1 MKIMKIEKRIFWIL
15 ALCVGYSLSTLADNE
30 INIEQTGDNLDLQ
43 IDQIGSSNIVQMLDN
58 NSYINSSSLD
68 IWIVQ
73 YNFGYENKI
82 AIDEISGTGN
92 DIKLAQGAGWDSDGW
107 STDGYE
113 SGGHYIEMDL
123 YGNNNEIQWHQ
134 TNQTGSTDGHNFNL
148 HIAGSDNS
156 VIGRQQSDGVKE
168 MELTIYNSFNDVLLR
183 QKGSNATH
191 SADIVLDGLYGTDF
205 TLRQM
210 GSTTQSYSISVDC
223 LNPAGCSYN
232 VQQGN

>member
-1 MKIMKIEKRIFWIL
+1 MKIEKRIFWIL
-15 ALCVGYSLSTLADNE
+15 ALCVGYSLTALADNE

-92 DIKLAQGAGWDSDGW
+92 DNKLAQGAGWDSDGW
-107 STDGYE
+107 TTDGYE

-183 QKGSNATH
+183 QKGNNATH
-191 SADIVLDGLYGTDF
+191 SADIILDGLYGTDF
-205 TLRQM
+205 TLKQL

>member
-1 MKIMKIEKRIFWIL
+1 MKNLFTIL
-15 ALCVGYSLSTLADNE
+15 LLLFVTDAFADNE
-30 INIEQTGDNLDLQ
+30 INIEQTGDNLDLK
-43 IDQIGSSNIVQMLDN
+43 IDQIGSSNIIQMLDN

-92 DIKLAQGAGWDSDGW
+92 NIKLAQGAGWDSDGW
-107 STDGYE
+107 TTDGYE

-156 VIGRQQSDGVKE
+156 ISGRQQSDGVKD
-168 MELTIYNSFNDVLLR
+168 MELTIYNSFNNVSLR
-183 QKGSNATH
+183 QKGNNATH
-191 SADIVLDGLYGTDF
+191 SADIILDGLYGTDF
-205 TLRQM
+205 TLKQL
-210 GSTTQSYSISVDC
+210 GSTTQSYSISIDC

>member
-1 MKIMKIEKRIFWIL
+1 MKIEKRIFWIL
-15 ALCVGYSLSTLADNE
+15 ALCVGYSLTALADNE

-43 IDQIGSSNIVQMLDN
+43 IDQIGSSNIVQMLDS

-73 YNFGYENKI
+73 YNFGHENKI

-92 DIKLAQGAGWDSDGW
+92 SIKLAQGAGWDSDGW
-107 STDGYE
+107 TTDGYE

-183 QKGSNATH
+183 QKGNNATH
-191 SADIVLDGLYGTDF
+191 SADIILDGLYGTDF
-205 TLRQM
+205 TLKQL
-210 GSTTQSYSISVDC
+210 GSTTQSYSISIDC

>member
-1 MKIMKIEKRIFWIL
+1 MKNLFTIL
-15 ALCVGYSLSTLADNE
+15 LLLFVTDAFADNE
-30 INIEQTGDNLDLQ
+30 INIEQTGDNLDLK
-43 IDQIGSSNIVQMLDN
+43 IDQIGSSNIIQMLDN

-92 DIKLAQGAGWDSDGW
+92 DIKLAQGVAWDSDGW
-107 STDGYE
+107 TYDGYE

-156 VIGRQQSDGVKE
+156 IIGRQQSDGVKE

-183 QKGSNATH
+183 QKGNNATH
-191 SADIVLDGLYGTDF
+191 SADIILDGLYGTDF
-205 TLRQM
+205 TLKQL
-210 GSTTQSYSISVDC
+210 GSTTQSYSISIDC

>member
-1 MKIMKIEKRIFWIL
+1 MKNLFTIL
-15 ALCVGYSLSTLADNE
+15 LLLFVTDAFADNE
-30 INIEQTGDNLDLQ
+30 INIEQTGDNLDLK
-43 IDQIGSSNIVQMLDN
+43 IDQIGSSNIIQMLDN

-92 DIKLAQGAGWDSDGW
+92 NIKLAQGAGWDSDGW
-107 STDGYE
+107 TTDGYE

-183 QKGSNATH
+183 QKGNNATH
-191 SADIVLDGLYGTDF
+191 SADIILDGLYGTDF
-205 TLRQM
+205 TLKQL
-210 GSTTQSYSISVDC
+210 GSTTQSYSISIDC

>member
-1 MKIMKIEKRIFWIL
+1 MKIEKRIFWIL
-15 ALCVGYSLSTLADNE
+15 ALCVGYSLTALADNE

-156 VIGRQQSDGVKE
+156 IIGRQQSDGVKE

-183 QKGSNATH
+183 QKGNNATH
-191 SADIVLDGLYGTDF
+191 SADIILDGLYGTDF
-205 TLRQM
+205 TLKQL

>member
-1 MKIMKIEKRIFWIL
+1 MNIEKRIFWIL
-15 ALCVGYSLSTLADNE
+15 ALCVGYSLTALADNE

-107 STDGYE
+107 TTDGYE

-156 VIGRQQSDGVKE
+156 IIGRQQSDGVKE

-183 QKGSNATH
+183 QKGNNATH
-191 SADIVLDGLYGTDF
+191 SADIILDGLYGTDF
-205 TLRQM
+205 TLKQL

>member
-15 ALCVGYSLSTLADNE
+15 ALCVGYSLTALADNE

-92 DIKLAQGAGWDSDGW
+92 SIKLAQGAGWDSDGW
-107 STDGYE
+107 TTDGYE

-156 VIGRQQSDGVKE
+156 IIGRQQSDGVKE

-183 QKGSNATH
+183 QKGNNATH
-191 SADIVLDGLYGTDF
+191 SADIILDGLYGTDF
-205 TLRQM
+205 TLKQL

>member
-1 MKIMKIEKRIFWIL
+1 MKNLFTIL
-15 ALCVGYSLSTLADNE
+15 LLLFVTDAFADNE
-30 INIEQTGDNLDLQ
+30 INIEQTGDNLDLK

-107 STDGYE
+107 TTDGYE

-183 QKGSNATH
+183 QKGNNATH
-191 SADIVLDGLYGTDF
+191 SADIILDGLYGTDF
-205 TLRQM
+205 TLKQL
-210 GSTTQSYSISVDC
+210 GSTTQSYSISIDC

>member
-1 MKIMKIEKRIFWIL
+1 MKNLFTIL
-15 ALCVGYSLSTLADNE
+15 LLLFVTDAFADNE
-30 INIEQTGDNLDLQ
+30 INIEQTGDNLDLK

-92 DIKLAQGAGWDSDGW
+92 NIKLAQGAAWDSDSW

-134 TNQTGSTDGHNFNL
+134 TNQTGSNDGHNFNL

-156 VIGRQQSDGVKE
+156 ILGRQQSDGVKD

-183 QKGSNATH
+183 QKGNNATH
-191 SADIVLDGLYGTDF
+191 SADIILDGLYGTDF
-205 TLRQM
+205 TLKQM
-210 GSTTQSYSISVDC
+210 GSTSQSYSISIDC
-223 LNPAGCSYN
+223 LNPAGCYYN

>member
-1 MKIMKIEKRIFWIL
+1 MKIEKRIFWIL
-15 ALCVGYSLSTLADNE
+15 ALCVGYSLTALADNE

-107 STDGYE
+107 TTDGYE

-156 VIGRQQSDGVKE
+156 IIGRQQSDGVKE

-183 QKGSNATH
+183 QKGNNATH
-191 SADIVLDGLYGTDF
+191 SADIILDGLYGTDF
-205 TLRQM
+205 TLKQL

>member
-1 MKIMKIEKRIFWIL
+1 MKNLFTIL
-15 ALCVGYSLSTLADNE
+15 LLLFVTNAFADNE
-30 INIEQTGDNLDLQ
+30 INIEQTGDNLDLK

-92 DIKLAQGAGWDSDGW
+92 NIKLAQGAGWDSDGW
-107 STDGYE
+107 TTDGYE

-156 VIGRQQSDGVKE
+156 IIGRQQSDGVKE

-183 QKGSNATH
+183 QKGNNATH
-191 SADIVLDGLYGTDF
+191 SADIILDGLYGTDF
-205 TLRQM
+205 TLKQL
-210 GSTTQSYSISVDC
+210 GSTTQSYSISIDC

>member
-1 MKIMKIEKRIFWIL
+1 MKNLFTIL
-15 ALCVGYSLSTLADNE
+15 LLLFVTDAFADNE
-30 INIEQTGDNLDLQ
+30 INIEQTGDNLDLK
-43 IDQIGSSNIVQMLDN
+43 IDQIGSSNIIQMLDN

-107 STDGYE
+107 TTDGYE

-156 VIGRQQSDGVKE
+156 IIGRQQSDGVKE

-183 QKGSNATH
+183 QKGNNATH
-191 SADIVLDGLYGTDF
+191 SADIILDGLYGTDF
-205 TLRQM
+205 TLKQL
-210 GSTTQSYSISVDC
+210 GSTTQSYSISIDC

>member
-1 MKIMKIEKRIFWIL
+1 MKIEKRIFWIL
-15 ALCVGYSLSTLADNE
+15 ALCVGYSLAALADNE

>member
-1 MKIMKIEKRIFWIL
+1 MKNLFTIL
-15 ALCVGYSLSTLADNE
+15 LLLFVTDAFADNE
-30 INIEQTGDNLDLQ
+30 INIEQTGDNLDLK

-92 DIKLAQGAGWDSDGW
+92 NIKLAQGAGWDSDGW
-107 STDGYE
+107 TTDGYE

-156 VIGRQQSDGVKE
+156 IIGRQQSDGVKE

-183 QKGSNATH
+183 QKGNNATH
-191 SADIVLDGLYGTDF
+191 SADIILDGLYGTDF
-205 TLRQM
+205 TLKQL
-210 GSTTQSYSISVDC
+210 GSTTQSYSISIDC

>member
-1 MKIMKIEKRIFWIL
+1 MKIEKRIFWIL
-15 ALCVGYSLSTLADNE
+15 ALCVGYSLTALADNE

-92 DIKLAQGAGWDSDGW
+92 SIKLAQGAGWDSDGW
-107 STDGYE
+107 TTDGYE

-183 QKGSNATH
+183 QKGNNATH
-191 SADIVLDGLYGTDF
+191 SADIILDGLYGTDF
-205 TLRQM
+205 TLKQL

>member
-1 MKIMKIEKRIFWIL
+1 MKNLFTIL
-15 ALCVGYSLSTLADNE
+15 LLLFVTDAFADNE
-30 INIEQTGDNLDLQ
+30 INIEQTGDNLDLK

-92 DIKLAQGAGWDSDGW
+92 NIKLAQGAGWDSDGW
-107 STDGYE
+107 TTDGYE

-156 VIGRQQSDGVKE
+156 IIGRQQSDGVKE

-183 QKGSNATH
+183 QKGNNATH
-191 SADIVLDGLYGTDF
+191 SADIILDGLYGTDF
-205 TLRQM
+205 TLKQL

>member
-1 MKIMKIEKRIFWIL
+1 MKIEKRIFWIL
-15 ALCVGYSLSTLADNE
+15 ALCVGYSLAALADNE

-183 QKGSNATH
+183 QKGNNATH

-205 TLRQM
+205 TLKQL

>member
-1 MKIMKIEKRIFWIL
+1 MKIEKRIFWIL
-15 ALCVGYSLSTLADNE
+15 ALCVGYSLAALADNE

-107 STDGYE
+107 TTDGYE

-156 VIGRQQSDGVKE
+156 IIGRQQSDGVKE

-183 QKGSNATH
+183 QKGNNATH
-191 SADIVLDGLYGTDF
+191 SADIILDGLYGTDF
-205 TLRQM
+205 TLKQL

>member
-1 MKIMKIEKRIFWIL
+1 MKIEKRIFWIL
-15 ALCVGYSLSTLADNE
+15 ALCVGYSLTALADNE

-183 QKGSNATH
+183 QKGNNATH
-191 SADIVLDGLYGTDF
+191 SADIILDGLYGTDF
-205 TLRQM
+205 TLKQL

>member
-1 MKIMKIEKRIFWIL
+1 MKIEKRIFWIL
-15 ALCVGYSLSTLADNE
+15 ALCVGYSLTALADNE

-92 DIKLAQGAGWDSDGW
+92 SIKLAQGAGWDSDGW
-107 STDGYE
+107 TTDGYE

>member
-1 MKIMKIEKRIFWIL
+1 MKIEKRIFWIL
-15 ALCVGYSLSTLADNE
+15 ALCVGYSLTALADNE

-183 QKGSNATH
+183 QKGNNATH

-205 TLRQM
+205 TLKQL

>member
-1 MKIMKIEKRIFWIL
+1 MKIEKRIFWIL
-15 ALCVGYSLSTLADNE
+15 ALCVGYSLAALADNE

-107 STDGYE
+107 TTDGYE

-183 QKGSNATH
+183 QKGNNATH

-205 TLRQM
+205 TLKQL

>member
-1 MKIMKIEKRIFWIL
+1 MKNLFTIL
-15 ALCVGYSLSTLADNE
+15 LLLFVTDAFADNE
-30 INIEQTGDNLDLQ
+30 INIEQTGDNLDLK
-43 IDQIGSSNIVQMLDN
+43 IDQIGSSNIIQMLDN

-92 DIKLAQGAGWDSDGW
+92 NIKLAQGAAWDSDSW

-134 TNQTGSTDGHNFNL
+134 TNQTGSNDGHNFNL

-156 VIGRQQSDGVKE
+156 ILGRQQSDGVKD

-183 QKGSNATH
+183 QKGNNATH
-191 SADIVLDGLYGTDF
+191 SADIILDGLYGTDF
-205 TLRQM
+205 TLKQM
-210 GSTTQSYSISVDC
+210 GSTSQSYSISIDC
-223 LNPAGCSYN
+223 LNPAGCYYN

>member
-1 MKIMKIEKRIFWIL
+1 MKIEKRIFWIL
-15 ALCVGYSLSTLADNE
+15 ALCVGYSLTALADNE

-43 IDQIGSSNIVQMLDN
+43 IDQKGSSNIVQMLDN

-92 DIKLAQGAGWDSDGW
+92 SIKLAQGAGWDSDGW
-107 STDGYE
+107 TTDGYE

-183 QKGSNATH
+183 QKGNNATH
-191 SADIVLDGLYGTDF
+191 SADIILDGLYGTDF
-205 TLRQM
+205 TLKQL

>member
-1 MKIMKIEKRIFWIL
+1 MKNLFTIL
-15 ALCVGYSLSTLADNE
+15 LLLFVTDAFADNE
-30 INIEQTGDNLDLQ
+30 INIEQTGDNLDLK

-107 STDGYE
+107 TTDGYE

-156 VIGRQQSDGVKE
+156 IIGRQQSDGVKE

-183 QKGSNATH
+183 QKGNNATH
-191 SADIVLDGLYGTDF
+191 SADIILDGLYGTDF
-205 TLRQM
+205 TLKQL
-210 GSTTQSYSISVDC
+210 GSTTQSYSISIDC

>member
-1 MKIMKIEKRIFWIL
+1 MKNLFTIL
-15 ALCVGYSLSTLADNE
+15 LLLFVTDAFADNE
-30 INIEQTGDNLDLQ
+30 INIEQTGDNLDLK

-92 DIKLAQGAGWDSDGW
+92 NIKLAQGAGWDSDGW
-107 STDGYE
+107 TTDGYE

-156 VIGRQQSDGVKE
+156 IIGRQQSDGVKE

-183 QKGSNATH
+183 QKGNNATH
-191 SADIVLDGLYGTDF
+191 SADIILDGLYGTDF
-205 TLRQM
+205 TLKQL
-210 GSTTQSYSISVDC
+210 GSTTQSYSISIDC
-223 LNPAGCSYN
+223 LNPAGCYYN

>member
-1 MKIMKIEKRIFWIL
+1 MKNLFTIL
-15 ALCVGYSLSTLADNE
+15 LLLFVTDAFADNE
-30 INIEQTGDNLDLQ
+30 INIEQTGDNLDLK

-107 STDGYE
+107 TTDGYE

-156 VIGRQQSDGVKE
+156 IIGRQQSDGVKE

-183 QKGSNATH
+183 QKGNNATH
-191 SADIVLDGLYGTDF
+191 SADIILDGLYGTDF
-205 TLRQM
+205 TLKQL